1 VFESAVTRVNF
12 SHLKSKECWLS
23 KLTSEKDMAALR
35 ARARLKSLLMFI
47 PNMVLLCGRL
57 LTDAR
62 VPKTEKAL
70 VAGAILYAIVPLDL
84 IPDFIPFVGQID
96 DAYLIAITLLRLI
109 DRTDPKV
116 VREHWHGG
124 GDIVELIEMLAMMTA
139 KFLPARIRRV
149 LTSRI
154 EVAPKSKDKGL
165 PIPALVVKPERV
177 STGK

>member
-1 VFESAVTRVNF
+1 
-12 SHLKSKECWLS
+12 
-23 KLTSEKDMAALR
+23 MAALEMR
-35 ARARLKSLLMFI
+35 QRMKNLLMFL
-47 PNMVLLCGRL
+47 PNMLALCGRL
-57 LTDAR
+57 VTDPR
-62 VPKTEKAL
+62 VPRAEKAL
-70 VAGAILYAIVPLDL
+70 FAGAILYAIIPFDF
-84 IPDFIPFVGQID
+84 IPDFLPFVGQID
-96 DAYLIAITLLRLI
+96 DAYLIAITLLRLV

-116 VREHWHGG
+116 VREHWNGG

-177 STGK
+177 ATAKRD

>member
-1 VFESAVTRVNF
+1 
-12 SHLKSKECWLS
+12 
-23 KLTSEKDMAALR
+23 MAALK
-35 ARARLKSLLMFI
+35 ARARLKGLLMFI

-84 IPDFIPFVGQID
+84 IPDMIPFVGQID

-109 DRTDPKV
+109 DRTDPKI
-116 VREHWHGG
+116 VREHWNGG
-124 GDIVELIEMLAMMTA
+124 GDIVELVEMLAMMTA

-149 LTSRI
+149 LTSQV
-154 EVAPKSKDKGL
+154 EVAPNSKSKGL
-165 PIPALVVKPERV
+165 AIPALVVKPERI
-177 STGK
+177 STVKTD

>member
-1 VFESAVTRVNF
+1 
-12 SHLKSKECWLS
+12 
-23 KLTSEKDMAALR
+23 MAAIK

-84 IPDFIPFVGQID
+84 IPDVIPFVGQID

-109 DRTDPKV
+109 DRTDPAI
-116 VREHWHGG
+116 VREHWNGG
-124 GDIVELIEMLAMMTA
+124 GDIVQLIEMLAMTTK
-139 KFLPARIRRV
+139 KFLPTRIRRV
-149 LTSRI
+149 LTSRVD
-154 EVAPKSKDKGL
+154 VAPRSSEKGL
-165 PIPALVVKPERV
+165 PVPALVVRPERENLARE
-177 STGK
+177 GKHN